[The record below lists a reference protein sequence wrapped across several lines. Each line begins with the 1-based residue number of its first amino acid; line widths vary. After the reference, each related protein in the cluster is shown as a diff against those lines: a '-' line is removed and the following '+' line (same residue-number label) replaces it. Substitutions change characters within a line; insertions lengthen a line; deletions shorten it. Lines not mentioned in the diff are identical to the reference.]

1 MALFDDDI
9 FEELERMRRRI
20 NQLTQRMWQL
30 WWPSVGEELQT
41 IRSFPVDISETEDDV
56 IVRAD
61 LPGFSKEDI
70 SLHATENT
78 IEIVAQKKQKK
89 VERTEKMYLAER
101 KFGEMRR
108 FLTLPARV
116 DYEKAEANFEN
127 GVLTVRLPKK
137 EKKKVGKKIEVK

>member
-137 EKKKVGKKIEVK
+137 EKKKAGKKIEVK